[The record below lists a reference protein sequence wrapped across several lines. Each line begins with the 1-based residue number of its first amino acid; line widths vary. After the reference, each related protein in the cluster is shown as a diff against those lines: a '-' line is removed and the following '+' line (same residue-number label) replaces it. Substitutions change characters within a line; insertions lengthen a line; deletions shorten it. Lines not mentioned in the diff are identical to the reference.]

1 MPLLDKLK
9 TGVSSPP
16 QPSGMSLAEEW
27 ISLSAAIGMDVDR
40 QALPQ
45 PGPPSVPS
53 RLSEAGQGP
62 MEDDTLWLKLLEICP
77 QDLVDV

>member
-45 PGPPSVPS
+45 PGPSSVPP